1 MLLIKSLL
9 LRLNRFW
16 LGSEVFASLFPT
28 SSFSIYSYFYV
39 PFLLFC
45 PCCDYLAMVTTRT
58 GSDIVEQRERDRHR
72 GNERA
77 REQTAAHMEELE
89 QISAS
94 RDTPTPDNF
103 HGNVLGFSDAHM
115 SSLLNLVTNLQ
126 VEMSELRR
134 SRRRSDSDEDP
145 DERSDD
151 DVITDVLTPDR
162 SRIMSPNEL
171 SVLTYGDMR
180 PAECHD
186 SRFLAVLDYRYYRL
200 NKRSGHYTAQTASSV
215 ARWTRQIEAS
225 FKLRFSGADPLA
237 ILQFL
242 GAFVD
247 ATNSNGIL

>member
-1 MLLIKSLL
+1 MRNFDSLSSIVGFLVLTLHRRISRHFPFFQPSFLLLSPSHSLELYYSTYRGNKLLIKSLL

-28 SSFSIYSYFYV
+28 SFLSFSFYSYFYF
-39 PFLLFC
+39 PFLFC
-45 PCCDYLAMVTTRT
+45 CPSCEYLAMVTTRT
-58 GSDIVEQRERDRHR
+58 GADIVEQLERDLPG

-89 QISAS
+89 QIYAS
-94 RDTPTPDNF
+94 MDTFTPYNF
-103 HGNVLGFSDAHM
+103 HGNVRGFSDAHM
-115 SSLLNLVTNLQ
+115 SSLLNLATNLQ

-151 DVITDVLTPDR
+151 DMNTDILTTDR

-180 PAECHD
+180 HAECHD
-186 SRFLAVLDYRYYRL
+186 SRFSAVLDYR
-200 NKRSGHYTAQTASSV
+200 
-215 ARWTRQIEAS
+215 
-225 FKLRFSGADPLA
+225 
-237 ILQFL
+237 
-242 GAFVD
+242 
-247 ATNSNGIL
+247 